1 MLDGS
6 DVVYI
11 YDGSYQ
17 GLLTSVFEAYSRHE
31 TPVNICED
39 GIIQQ
44 GLLDRYLQVETD
56 NEKANR
62 VYNGIVKNAGYMVAE
77 NTFIAYLSFQE
88 DKEIIILEYIRLAM
102 IYKNNVDSY
111 LTNKF
116 VGLLTKMNL
125 NTNREKHKFLGFIR
139 FSVMEGGVQ
148 YAKIKPINNVLPL
161 CAQHFTDRLRNIPF
175 VIHDLNRDRAAVYD
189 TKQLY
194 YVNAEGF
201 IPPEISDKEETYR
214 ELWRVF
220 YKTICIEPRR
230 NEKLRQQLMPKR
242 YWDNITEMNV
252 K

>member
-1 MLDGS
+1 MLDGPN
-6 DVVYI
+6 VVYI

-17 GLLTSVFEAYSRHE
+17 GLLTTVFEAYSRHE
-31 TPVNICED
+31 TPKMICKN

-44 GLLDRYLQVETD
+44 GLLDSYLNIQTD
-56 NEKANR
+56 NEKADR
-62 VYNGIVKNAGYMVAE
+62 VYKGIVNKAGKMVAE
-77 NTFIAYLSFQE
+77 NTYIAYLSFQE
-88 DKEIIILEYIRLAM
+88 NKEIIIFEYIRLAM
-102 IYKNNVDSY
+102 IYKSNVDSY

-125 NTNREKHKFLGFIR
+125 NTTREKHKFLGFIR

-148 YAKIKPINNVLPL
+148 YAKIKPVNNILPL
-161 CAQHFTDRLRNIPF
+161 CAPYFTDRLKNISF
-175 VIHDLNRDRAAVYD
+175 VIHDTVHDKAAVYD
-189 TKQLY
+189 TKHLY

-201 IPPEISDKEETYR
+201 IPPEISEKEETYR
-214 ELWRVF
+214 ELWRIF

-242 YWDNITEMNV
+242 YWDNITEMNF